1 MSSEPNFAPHVP
13 TAQPGTPEFFLEAAA
28 RIAARVAAAAEW
40 QPDGSVT
47 WTVMSPDRENPGARI
62 AVPTQGSGT
71 LYEGT
76 SGIALFL
83 AEVWNATGRTD
94 EALLKTALAA
104 LRFALNE
111 AAELPVSSFGF
122 HGGRTGVAYAAA
134 LVGRMTGRQ
143 ELLDGA
149 VEVLRAAEGH
159 ESEDRG
165 LDVIGGGGGAIQ
177 ALLAMAPWLPEPGLA
192 TGMARRLGD
201 NLIAAADHEP
211 GGWCWGTMRGSS
223 IRHLCGY
230 AHGSAGV
237 GHAFLELYLATGDS
251 RYRYAME
258 QAFLYEDAFLD
269 PVSSNWPDLRH
280 GELGEYLYSG
290 RTEELR
296 EKVAAGDDVSQ
307 REMRYMSAWCH
318 GGPGIGLSRLRAW
331 QALGDE
337 VYLGDARAAIQS
349 TRTSLEDPRMNYSL
363 CHGRGGNAET
373 LMVAAEV
380 LGDPSLLERPRQV
393 AMEGWEAYEARGLN
407 WPCGTMQGVAD
418 PGLLLG
424 ESGIGYF
431 LLRLARPGTP
441 SVLLVTPETAPV
453 ADDGGAGYAA
463 LRRETVDEYF
473 GPTIELLGAL
483 GTGVE
488 LPARGPG
495 APARSDVAVADE
507 AVAAAIAAETD
518 PARRE
523 RLDDAA
529 RLGRERYALANSVDD
544 FTHDFLASLVRIPDP
559 DVRWPDARIGLSPRA
574 RVVHTAHD
582 WDAWLEREGEDRG
595 EPDEADTF
603 YLLQVTG
610 RKVSHRRLSAFAAL
624 VLQAV
629 ESPATLDEVVDRV
642 EEAVS
647 TDGQGPSRE
656 WLEDR
661 VTEQMRQAYRA
672 GFITVTQDVTAG
684 AA

>member
-1 MSSEPNFAPHVP
+1 MSSETTFAPHVP
-13 TAQPGTPEFFLEAAA
+13 TAEPGTPEFFLEAAA
-28 RIAARVAAAAEW
+28 HVAARIAAAAEW
-40 QPDGSVT
+40 RDDGTAT
-47 WTVMSPDRENPGARI
+47 WTIMSPDRDNPALRV
-62 AVPTQGSGT
+62 AKAATASGT
-71 LYEGT
+71 FYEGT

-83 AEVWNATGRTD
+83 AETWNATGRAD
-94 EALLKTALAA
+94 DALVRAA
-104 LRFALNE
+104 VGAIQFALNE
-111 AAELPVSSFGF
+111 AAELPNASYGF
-122 HGGRTGVAYAAA
+122 HGGRTGIAYAAA
-134 LVGRMTGRQ
+134 AIGRMTGRD
-143 ELLDGA
+143 ELVRGA
-149 VEVLRAAEGH
+149 VEVLQAAAGH

-177 ALLAMAPWLPEPGLA
+177 ALLAMAPWLPDGELA
-192 TGMARRLGD
+192 REMARKLGD
-201 NLIAAADHEP
+201 NLIAVADHEP

-258 QAFLYEDAFLD
+258 QAFLYEDTFFDAE
-269 PVSSNWPDLRH
+269 SSNWPDLRH
-280 GELGEYLYSG
+280 GELGEYLYTG

-296 EKVAAGDDVSQ
+296 ERVAGGEDISQ
-307 REMRYMSAWCH
+307 REYRYMSAWCH

-337 VYLGDARAAIQS
+337 TYLADARAAMQA
-349 TRTSLEDPRMNYSL
+349 TRNSLEDARMNYSL

-373 LMVAAEV
+373 LMVGAAV
-380 LGDPSLLERPRQV
+380 LGDPSLLERPREV
-393 AMEGWEAYEARGLN
+393 AMEGWAAYESQGRP
-407 WPCGTMQGVAD
+407 WPCGTMQGVPD

-431 LLRLARPGTP
+431 LLRLARPEVP
-441 SVLLVTPETAPV
+441 SILLVTPQGTPV
-453 ADDGGAGYAA
+453 QDDGGAGYAA

-473 GPTIELLGAL
+473 SGTLAVLGAL
-483 GTGVE
+483 GTEVA

-495 APARSDVAVADE
+495 APARSDVEAADE
-507 AVAAAIAAETD
+507 AIAAAVAAESDAS
-518 PARRE
+518 RRE
-523 RLDDAA
+523 LLEDAA
-529 RLGRERYALANSVDD
+529 RLGRERFALASSVVD
-544 FTHDFLASLVRIPDP
+544 FTEDFLAGLVRIPDA

-582 WDAWLEREGEDRG
+582 WDAWLEQEGDDRG
-595 EPDEADTF
+595 TPEETDAF
-603 YLLQVTG
+603 YLLQASG
-610 RKVSHRRLSAFAAL
+610 RKVSHRRLSPFAAL

-656 WLEDR
+656 WLDDR

-672 GFITVTQDVTAG
+672 GFITVTQDVPAG